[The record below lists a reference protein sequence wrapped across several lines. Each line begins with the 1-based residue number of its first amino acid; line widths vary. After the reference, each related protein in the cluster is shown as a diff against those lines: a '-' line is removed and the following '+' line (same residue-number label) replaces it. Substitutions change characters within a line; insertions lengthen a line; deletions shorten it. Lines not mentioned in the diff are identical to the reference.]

1 MFIYVPMASPAL
13 ESPSE
18 PTPRLRASWPR
29 WVAGILALVFG
40 AATLV
45 EGGHVLFG
53 DAAARA
59 AAGNVVPFVLTFNFI
74 AGFFYVAT
82 GLAILAGRGIAIW
95 LARGL
100 AVATVLAFVA
110 LGLHIMS
117 GEAFEKRTVAAMTIR
132 SLFWITQALTLPRW
146 LSR

>member
-1 MFIYVPMASPAL
+1 MNQAAIQ
-13 ESPSE
+13 SPSAVAANA
-18 PTPRLRASWPR
+18 RASWPR

-82 GLAILAGRGIAIW
+82 GMAILAGRGIAVW

-100 AVATVLAFVA
+100 AVTTVLAFVA
-110 LGLHIMS
+110 LGVHIMS
-117 GEAFEKRTVAAMTIR
+117 GGAFEKRTVAAMTIR

>member
-1 MFIYVPMASPAL
+1 MSQAAIQ
-13 ESPSE
+13 SPSAL
-18 PTPRLRASWPR
+18 TPSARASWPR

-74 AGFFYVAT
+74 AGFVYVAT
-82 GLAILAGRGIAIW
+82 GVAILAGRGVAIW

-100 AVATVLAFVA
+100 ALATVLAFVA

-117 GEAFEKRTVAAMTIR
+117 GGAFEKRTVAAMTIR

>member
-1 MFIYVPMASPAL
+1 MNQAAIQ
-13 ESPSE
+13 SPSAL
-18 PTPRLRASWPR
+18 TTSARASWPR
-29 WVAGILALVFG
+29 WVAGGLALVFG

-74 AGFFYVAT
+74 AGFVYVAT
-82 GLAILAGRGIAIW
+82 GVAILLGRGVAIW

-117 GEAFEKRTVAAMTIR
+117 GGAFEKRTVAAMTIR